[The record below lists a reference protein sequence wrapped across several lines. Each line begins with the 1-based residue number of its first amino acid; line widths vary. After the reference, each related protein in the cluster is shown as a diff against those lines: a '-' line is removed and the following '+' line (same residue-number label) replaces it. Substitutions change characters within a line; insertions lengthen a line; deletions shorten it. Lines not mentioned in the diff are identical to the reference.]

1 MLYHKRGRHG
11 GLIGA
16 LAVLIALL
24 SACGDSPTPVAT
36 PGAPGTPPAGGHVLH
51 VTVTTTQIR
60 SMADAVAG
68 NAAKVTPIL
77 QASDDPHAY
86 EPKPSDVQLI
96 ANADLV
102 LRHGMGLDHWLDKVV
117 QNAGGNHPI
126 VTVTT
131 GVKLESGAGEESGAD
146 PHVWFDVTNAMTMT
160 RDIRDAM
167 IAADPAN
174 KAAYQTNA
182 DAYLATLQ
190 QLDSDIMSQIA
201 TIPPDQRKM
210 VTNHDAFGY
219 YIRRYG
225 LTFVGS
231 VVPSMDSSA
240 EPSAKQLAELIDK
253 IKAEHVRAIFLE
265 RSINPKLE
273 KQIAA
278 EAGVNVVDT
287 LYGDTLG
294 PPNSPAYTYEGMM
307 RYNTQTIVRALK

>member
-1 MLYHKRGRHG
+1 MLYQGPGRPAR
-11 GLIGA
+11 IIAA
-16 LAVLIALL
+16 LAVLMALL
-24 SACGDSPTPVAT
+24 SACGDTPATPAT
-36 PGAPGTPPAGGHVLH
+36 PGGEGTPPAAGQQLH

-60 SMADAVAG
+60 SLADAVAG
-68 NAAKVTPIL
+68 STAKVTPIL

-117 QNAGGNHPI
+117 QNAGGNHSV

-131 GVKLESGAGEESGAD
+131 GVKLESGDSGEPSAD

-167 IAADPAN
+167 IAADPAH
-174 KAAYQTNA
+174 KDAYQANT

-190 QLDSDIMSQIA
+190 QLDSDIMAQIA

-240 EPSAKQLAELIDK
+240 EPSAKDLAQLIDK

-265 RSINPKLE
+265 SSINPKLE
-273 KQIAA
+273 KQIAV

-294 PPNSPAYTYEGMM
+294 PPDSPAYTYEGMM

>member
-1 MLYHKRGRHG
+1 M
-11 GLIGA
+11 I
-16 LAVLIALL
+16 VALL
-24 SACGDSPTPVAT
+24 SACGDTP
-36 PGAPGTPPAGGHVLH
+36 APPAMPDAGGTPPTGHVLH

-60 SMADAVAG
+60 SLAESVAG

-77 QASDDPHAY
+77 QATDDPHAY

-96 ANADLV
+96 ADADLV

-117 QNAGGNHPI
+117 QNAGGNHPV

-131 GVKLESGAGEESGAD
+131 GVKIESGDSGESSGD

-167 IAADPAN
+167 ISADPAHQDV
-174 KAAYQTNA
+174 YQANT

-190 QLDSDIMSQIA
+190 QLDRDIMSQIA

-231 VVPSMDSSA
+231 IVPSMDSSA
-240 EPSAKQLAELIDK
+240 EPSAKDLAQLVDK
-253 IKAEHVRAIFLE
+253 IKAAHVRAIFLE
-265 RSINPKLE
+265 SSINPKLE
-273 KQIAA
+273 KQIAV
-278 EAGVNVVDT
+278 EAGVHVVDT

-294 PPNSPAYTYEGMM
+294 PPASPAYTYEGMM